1 MHRRPGRPP
10 DELVSLAGHMLLDS
24 NGADLADLLAP
35 SHGGMEPFAVEMV
48 LTLLFSASLF
58 SEEKVRQ

>member
-1 MHRRPGRPP
+1 
-10 DELVSLAGHMLLDS
+10 MLLDS